1 MPIFE
6 VHCEA
11 CQFTGETIV
20 LKSDD
25 VLKCP
30 AMRQRSHAQVD
41 VRLFE
46 LDREIASAVSGGGRY
61 RLLRSE
67 PRKSSVQWAGIVLWQ
82 IGMIPSPCNRFSFI

>member
-30 AMRQRSHAQVD
+30 VCGSDRTRKLMSASSSLTGKSPQQLPGVGDTACCGQSPAKAACSGPGSCCGRS
-41 VRLFE
+41 
-46 LDREIASAVSGGGRY
+46 G
-61 RLLRSE
+61 
-67 PRKSSVQWAGIVLWQ
+67 
-82 IGMIPSPCNRFSFI
+82 